1 MINNRKKWKRKK
13 QNKKTRKT
21 RGINRWFL
29 TQEINIS
36 FLLVFFFFLICN
48 VWSVVPYNELC
59 SSLID
64 KAGILDLRFKRRYQG
79 WKGWYSKMLSVRN
92 SIVTIGVEMMGIDRH
107 LDWQRCSLS
116 GLSYYKLNKV
126 GFEISFYSPFQAKPS
141 TKSRLL
147 NSSILI
153 ISLQFCLQ
161 LKFIF
166 MKNDFSCKLFIW
178 YKMHFTILKFIFHE
192 LYSYFDERKFDAHFN
207 LVRLYNNCKGKIYTC
222 RMSLHFW
229 WFAIRSVLQ

>member
-1 MINNRKKWKRKK
+1 
-13 QNKKTRKT
+13 
-21 RGINRWFL
+21 
-29 TQEINIS
+29 
-36 FLLVFFFFLICN
+36 
-48 VWSVVPYNELC
+48 
-59 SSLID
+59 
-64 KAGILDLRFKRRYQG
+64 
-79 WKGWYSKMLSVRN
+79 MLSVRT

-178 YKMHFTILKFIFHE
+178 YKMHFTILKFIFPE

-207 LVRLYNNCKGKIYTC
+207 LVRLYNNCKGKIYIQDVYIFNDLLYNHDQYFSNKHC
-222 RMSLHFW
+222 RKLSIECGGKNRK
-229 WFAIRSVLQ
+229 IRQT